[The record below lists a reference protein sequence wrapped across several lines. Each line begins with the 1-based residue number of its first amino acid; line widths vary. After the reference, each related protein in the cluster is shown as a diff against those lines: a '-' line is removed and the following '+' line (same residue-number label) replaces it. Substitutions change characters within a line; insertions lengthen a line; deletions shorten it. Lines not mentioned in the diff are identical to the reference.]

1 MELAVELAVEFVP
14 AAVEFVPVVVL
25 FPAAAGVVVFVVAPW
40 TPPYMFNVSIP
51 TIIKSTTHL
60 DDLDVNAVNVA
71 AAAAADEERPI
82 APHRGACTTVA

>member
-14 AAVEFVPVVVL
+14 VVIL

-40 TPPYMFNVSIP
+40 TPPPHMFNVSIP
-51 TIIKSTTHL
+51 TIIKSATHL
-60 DDLDVNAVNVA
+60 DDLDVDVVDVVNVA
-71 AAAAADEERPI
+71 AAAAAADEERRPI

>member
-1 MELAVELAVEFVP
+1 MELDVELAVEFVP

-51 TIIKSTTHL
+51 TIIKSTAHL
-60 DDLDVNAVNVA
+60 DDLDINVAA

>member
-1 MELAVELAVEFVP
+1 MELDVEFVP
-14 AAVEFVPVVVL
+14 AAVEFVPVAVL

-40 TPPYMFNVSIP
+40 TPPDMFNVSIP
-51 TIIKSTTHL
+51 TIIKSTKHL
-60 DDLDVNAVNVA
+60 DDLDDLDVVVDVVA